1 MPPVPIWGARDE
13 KEILDLKVSI
23 VLEEAAMHP
32 SCAHC
37 SPQAEDIQACQWK
50 M

>member
-1 MPPVPIWGARDE
+1 MPIWGARDE

-32 SCAHC
+32 SCARC